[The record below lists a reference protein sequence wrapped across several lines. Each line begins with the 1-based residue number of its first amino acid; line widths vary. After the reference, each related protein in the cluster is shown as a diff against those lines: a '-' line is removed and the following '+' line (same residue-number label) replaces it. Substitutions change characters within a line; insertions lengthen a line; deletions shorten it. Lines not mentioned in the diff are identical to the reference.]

1 MKLAM
6 VPETAKLIFSDE
18 SNYPNVSVNNVYLF
32 PGIPELFLRS
42 FKALS
47 AKLFKSGDTT
57 FYTKVIYV
65 NLTED
70 KIAEELGRLASEF
83 PDVQVGSYPKLFHE

>member
-1 MKLAM
+1 

-47 AKLFKSGDTT
+47 AILFKSGDTT